1 VVSPAKKSE
10 IARFRFSALCPVA
23 DVVGDQ
29 VARPAAARELAHPV
43 PADQGPP
50 EGQRD
55 LPAPSAHVKHVSI
68 RAISNSQARS
78 VAREA
83 STRIRR
89 DVLAILEL
97 GLALRAGVRERLG
110 VHVHHHLVHL
120 APFGRSQAHGQGH
133 FSNEA
138 QGIGPELA

>member
-1 VVSPAKKSE
+1 VP
-10 IARFRFSALCPVA
+10 

-55 LPAPSAHVKHVSI
+55 LPAPSAHVKNVSI
-68 RAISNSQARS
+68 RAMSNCQARS
-78 VAREA
+78 VASQA
-83 STRIRR
+83 SARICRN
-89 DVLAILEL
+89 VLAIFEL
-97 GLALRAGVRERLG
+97 ASALRAGVRERLG

-120 APFGRSQAHGQGH
+120 APPGRSQAPGQGH